1 MYILLISRGI
11 PSKKDP
17 LWGCFEFDQARAL
30 RSIGHKVVVLSVDE
44 RVRFYRRKIGLMHK
58 VVDGIDCYNYCLL
71 PKKISELFGFNF
83 SSKVSFAH
91 YDFLLKKI
99 IKEHGTPD
107 IIYSHYLTTS
117 YVATL
122 LKKKWNIPLVAIEHW
137 SEINKDKLNSWVK
150 KVGQL
155 TYNNVDRLI
164 SVSLSLQDRIVQH
177 FGVNSL
183 VIHNMVGADF
193 FNQKNKFNFDGK
205 IRFVTTGRLVYG
217 KGFDLLPRAF
227 AKLNLPKEKWEM
239 NIIGGGE
246 EYDNLQKQINELKL
260 QDNIH
265 LLGQKTKAEVV
276 DILKISNA
284 FILPSRAENFSVA
297 VLEALAC
304 GLPVIS
310 SICGGIRECIFDF
323 NGLLF
328 PVDDVDA
335 LADAIKYMFD
345 NYQSYD
351 RQKIAEDCKN
361 RFSPEVIAR
370 QLTDIFEKVVEEHK
384 QKQLN

>member
-205 IRFVTTGRLVYG
+205 IKFVTTGRLVYG
-217 KGFDLLPRAF
+217 KGFDLLPMAF

-361 RFSPEVIAR
+361 RFSPEVIAH
-370 QLTDIFEKVVEEHK
+370 QLTDVFELVLKEYK
-384 QKQLN
+384 

>member
-227 AKLNLPKEKWEM
+227 AKLNLPKDKWEM

-246 EYDNLQKQINELKL
+246 EYDNLQKQINELNL

-361 RFSPEVIAR
+361 RFSPEVIAH
-370 QLTDIFEKVVEEHK
+370 QLTDVFELVLKEYK
-384 QKQLN
+384 

>member
-1 MYILLISRGI
+1 MYILLISRGV
-11 PSKKDP
+11 PSEKDP

-30 RSIGHKVVVLSVDE
+30 KSVGHKVVVLSVDE
-44 RVRFYRRKIGLMHK
+44 RVRFYKRKIGLTHQL
-58 VVDGIDCYNYCLL
+58 VDGIDCYNYCLL
-71 PKKISELFGFNF
+71 PKKLSELFGFNF

-91 YDFLLKKI
+91 YNFLFKKI
-99 IKEHGTPD
+99 VQEHGTPD

-117 YVATL
+117 YIATL
-122 LKKKWNIPLVAIEHW
+122 LKKQWNIPLVAIEHW
-137 SEINKDKLNSWVK
+137 SEINKDKLTPWVK
-150 KVGQL
+150 KAGQL
-155 TYNNVDRLI
+155 AYRNVDRLI
-164 SVSLSLQDRIVQH
+164 SVSLSLQNRIKQH
-177 FGVNSL
+177 FGINST

-193 FNQKNKFNFDGK
+193 FRQQNNFNYDGK

-217 KGFDLLPRAF
+217 KGFDLLPKAF

-246 EYDNLQKQINELKL
+246 EFGNLQQQINEVDL

-265 LLGQKTKAEVV
+265 LLGQKDKIQVV
-276 DILKISNA
+276 DILKTNNV

-310 SICGGIRECIFDF
+310 SDCGGIRECIFDF

-328 PVDDVDA
+328 PVDDVDV
-335 LADAIKYMFD
+335 LADDIKYMFE
-345 NYQSYD
+345 NYQLYD
-351 RQKIAEDCKN
+351 RTKIAEDCKN
-361 RFSPEVIAR
+361 RFSPEVIAH
-370 QLTDIFEKVVEEHK
+370 QLTDIFNIV
-384 QKQLN
+384 LNQYRQNN

>member
-361 RFSPEVIAR
+361 RFSPEVIAH
-370 QLTDIFEKVVEEHK
+370 QLTDVFELVLKEYK
-384 QKQLN
+384 

>member
-205 IRFVTTGRLVYG
+205 IKFVTTGRLVYG

-361 RFSPEVIAR
+361 RFSPEVIAH
-370 QLTDIFEKVVEEHK
+370 QLTDVFELVLKEYK
-384 QKQLN
+384 

>member
-11 PSKKDP
+11 PSEKDP

-44 RVRFYRRKIGLMHK
+44 RVRFYKRKVGLMHK
-58 VVDGIDCYNYCLL
+58 VVDGIDCYNYCLI

-99 IKEHGTPD
+99 VKEHGTPD

-117 YVATL
+117 HLATL
-122 LKKKWNIPLVAIEHW
+122 LKKKWGIPLVAIEHW
-137 SEINKDKLNSWVK
+137 SEINKDSLSAWVK
-150 KVGQL
+150 KVGKL
-155 TYNNVDRLI
+155 TYNKVDELI
-164 SVSLSLQDRIVQH
+164 SVSLSLQDRIKQH
-177 FGVNSL
+177 FGVNSV

-193 FNQKNKFNFDGK
+193 FNCQYDFSFDGK

-217 KGFDLLPRAF
+217 KGFDLLPKAF
-227 AKLNLPKEKWEM
+227 VKLNLPKDKWEM

-246 EYDNLQKQINELKL
+246 EYSNLQKQINECDL

-265 LLGQKTKAEVV
+265 LLGQKTKKDVV
-276 DILKISNA
+276 DILRNSNV

-297 VLEALAC
+297 VLEALSC

-310 SICGGIRECIFDF
+310 SICGGIRECISDF

-335 LADAIKYMFD
+335 LADSIKYMFE

-351 RQKIAEDCKN
+351 RQRIVEDCGN
-361 RFSPEVIAR
+361 RFSPNVIAH
-370 QLTDIFEKVVEEHK
+370 QLTDVFEDVVRK
-384 QKQLN
+384 FNS

>member
-193 FNQKNKFNFDGK
+193 FNQKNKFNFDGN

-345 NYQSYD
+345 NYQSYN

-361 RFSPEVIAR
+361 RFSPEVIAH
-370 QLTDIFEKVVEEHK
+370 QLTDVFELVLKEYK
-384 QKQLN
+384 

>member
-11 PSKKDP
+11 PSEKDP

-44 RVRFYRRKIGLMHK
+44 RVRFYKRKVGLMHK
-58 VVDGIDCYNYCLL
+58 VVDGIDCYNYCLI

-99 IKEHGTPD
+99 VKEHGTPD

-117 YVATL
+117 HLATL
-122 LKKKWNIPLVAIEHW
+122 LKKKWGIPLVAIEHW
-137 SEINKDKLNSWVK
+137 SEINKDSLSAWVK

-155 TYNNVDRLI
+155 TYNNVDELI
-164 SVSLSLQDRIVQH
+164 SVSLSLQDRIKQH
-177 FGVNSL
+177 FGVNSV

-193 FNQKNKFNFDGK
+193 FNCQYDFSFDGK

-217 KGFDLLPRAF
+217 KGFDLLPKAF
-227 AKLNLPKEKWEM
+227 VKLNLPKDKWEM

-246 EYDNLQKQINELKL
+246 EYSNLQKQINECDL

-265 LLGQKTKAEVV
+265 LLGQKTKKDVV
-276 DILKISNA
+276 DILRNSNV

-297 VLEALAC
+297 VLEALSC

-310 SICGGIRECIFDF
+310 SICGGIRECISDF

-335 LADAIKYMFD
+335 LADSIKYMFE

-351 RQKIAEDCKN
+351 RQRIVEDCGN
-361 RFSPEVIAR
+361 RFSPNVIAH
-370 QLTDIFEKVVEEHK
+370 QLTDVFEDVVRK
-384 QKQLN
+384 FNS

>member
-1 MYILLISRGI
+1 
-11 PSKKDP
+11 
-17 LWGCFEFDQARAL
+17 
-30 RSIGHKVVVLSVDE
+30 
-44 RVRFYRRKIGLMHK
+44 
-58 VVDGIDCYNYCLL
+58 LL

-177 FGVNSL
+177 FGINSL

-361 RFSPEVIAR
+361 RFSPEVIAH
-370 QLTDIFEKVVEEHK
+370 QLTDVFELVLKEYK
-384 QKQLN
+384 

>member
-137 SEINKDKLNSWVK
+137 SEINKDNLNSGVK
-150 KVGQL
+150 KIGQL

-193 FNQKNKFNFDGK
+193 FNQKNKFNFEGK

-217 KGFDLLPRAF
+217 KGFDLLPKAF
-227 AKLNLPKEKWEM
+227 SKLNLPNEKWEM
-239 NIIGGGE
+239 IIIGGGE
-246 EYDNLQKQINELKL
+246 EYLNLQKQINEVNL
-260 QDNIH
+260 QGNIH
-265 LLGQKTKAEVV
+265 LLGQKTKTQVV
-276 DILKISNA
+276 DILKNSNV

-361 RFSPEVIAR
+361 RFSPEVIAH
-370 QLTDIFEKVVEEHK
+370 QLTNVFELVLKEYK
-384 QKQLN
+384 

>member
-227 AKLNLPKEKWEM
+227 AKLNLPKDKWEM

-361 RFSPEVIAR
+361 RFSPEVIAH
-370 QLTDIFEKVVEEHK
+370 QLTDVFELVLKEYK
-384 QKQLN
+384 

>member
-122 LKKKWNIPLVAIEHW
+122 LKKKRNIPLVAIEHW

-227 AKLNLPKEKWEM
+227 VKLNLPKEKWEM

-361 RFSPEVIAR
+361 RFSPEVIAH
-370 QLTDIFEKVVEEHK
+370 QLTDVFELVLKEYK
-384 QKQLN
+384 

>member
-205 IRFVTTGRLVYG
+205 IKFVTTGRLVYG

-227 AKLNLPKEKWEM
+227 AKLNLPKDKWEM

-361 RFSPEVIAR
+361 RFSPEVIAH
-370 QLTDIFEKVVEEHK
+370 QLTDVFELVLKEYK
-384 QKQLN
+384 

>member
-304 GLPVIS
+304 GLPVIA

-361 RFSPEVIAR
+361 RFSPEVIAH
-370 QLTDIFEKVVEEHK
+370 QLTDVFELVLKEYK
-384 QKQLN
+384 

>member
-91 YDFLLKKI
+91 YDFVLRKI
-99 IKEHGTPD
+99 VKEHGTPD

-361 RFSPEVIAR
+361 RFSPEVIAH
-370 QLTDIFEKVVEEHK
+370 QLTDVFELVLKEYK
-384 QKQLN
+384 

>member
-11 PSKKDP
+11 PSEKDP

-44 RVRFYRRKIGLMHK
+44 RVRFYKRKVGLMHK
-58 VVDGIDCYNYCLL
+58 VVDGIDCYNYCLI

-83 SSKVSFAH
+83 SSKISFAH
-91 YDFLLKKI
+91 YDFLFQKI
-99 IKEHGTPD
+99 VKEHGTPD

-117 YVATL
+117 HLATL
-122 LKKKWNIPLVAIEHW
+122 LKKKRGIPLVAIEHW
-137 SEINKDKLNSWVK
+137 SEINKDSLSAWVK

-155 TYNNVDRLI
+155 TYNKVDELI
-164 SVSLSLQDRIVQH
+164 SVSLSLQDRIKQH
-177 FGVNSL
+177 FGVNSV

-193 FNQKNKFNFDGK
+193 FNCQYDFSFDGK

-217 KGFDLLPRAF
+217 KGFDLLPKAF
-227 AKLNLPKEKWEM
+227 VKLNLPKDKWEM

-246 EYDNLQKQINELKL
+246 EYSNLQKQINECDL

-265 LLGQKTKAEVV
+265 LLGQKTKKDVV
-276 DILKISNA
+276 DILRNSNV

-297 VLEALAC
+297 VLEALSC

-310 SICGGIRECIFDF
+310 SICGGIRECISDF

-335 LADAIKYMFD
+335 LADSIKYMFE

-351 RQKIAEDCKN
+351 RQRIVEDCRN
-361 RFSPEVIAR
+361 RFSPNVIAH
-370 QLTDIFEKVVEEHK
+370 QLTDVFEDVVRK
-384 QKQLN
+384 FNS

>member
-11 PSKKDP
+11 PSDKDP

-30 RSIGHKVVVLSVDE
+30 RSIGHKVIVLSVDE
-44 RVRFYRRKIGLMHK
+44 RVRFYKRKIGLAHK

-91 YDFLLKKI
+91 YDFVLKKI

-137 SEINKDKLNSWVK
+137 SEINKDKLNSWVR

-155 TYNNVDRLI
+155 TYNSVDRLI

-177 FGVNSL
+177 FGVNSI

-193 FNQKNKFNFDGK
+193 FNQQNKFNFDGK
-205 IRFVTTGRLVYG
+205 IKFVTTGRLVYG

-265 LLGQKTKAEVV
+265 LLGQKMKAEVV

-297 VLEALAC
+297 ILEALAC

-345 NYQSYD
+345 NYQLYD
-351 RQKIAEDCKN
+351 RQKITEDCKN
-361 RFSPEVIAR
+361 RFSPEVIAH
-370 QLTDIFEKVVEEHK
+370 QLTDVFESVLEEYK
-384 QKQLN
+384 

>member
-246 EYDNLQKQINELKL
+246 EYDNLQKQINELNL

-361 RFSPEVIAR
+361 RFSPEVIAH
-370 QLTDIFEKVVEEHK
+370 QLTDVFELVLKEYK
-384 QKQLN
+384 

>member
-1 MYILLISRGI
+1 MYILLISRGV
-11 PSKKDP
+11 PSEKDP

-30 RSIGHKVVVLSVDE
+30 KSIGHKVVVLSVDE
-44 RVRFYRRKIGLMHK
+44 RVRFYKRKIGLTHK
-58 VVDGIDCYNYCLL
+58 VVDGIDCYNYCLF
-71 PKKISELFGFNF
+71 PKKISELFGFNV
-83 SSKVSFAH
+83 SSKVSFNH
-91 YDFLLKKI
+91 YDFVLRKI
-99 IKEHGTPD
+99 VKEHGIPD

-137 SEINKDKLNSWVK
+137 SEINKDKLNSWVN

-193 FNQKNKFNFDGK
+193 FNQTNKFNFDGK

-217 KGFDLLPRAF
+217 KGFDLLPKAF

-239 NIIGGGE
+239 IIIGGGE
-246 EYDNLQKQINELKL
+246 EYVDLQKQINEVNL
-260 QDNIH
+260 QGNIH
-265 LLGQKTKAEVV
+265 LLGQKTKTQVV
-276 DILKISNA
+276 DILKNSNV

-335 LADAIKYMFD
+335 LANSIKSIFE

-351 RQKIAEDCKN
+351 RAKIAEDCKS
-361 RFSPEVIAR
+361 RFSPEVIAL
-370 QLTDIFEKVVEEHK
+370 QLTDVFKSVLEEYE
-384 QKQLN
+384 

>member
-107 IIYSHYLTTS
+107 IMYSHYLTTS

-335 LADAIKYMFD
+335 LADAIKYMFN

-361 RFSPEVIAR
+361 RFSPEVIAH
-370 QLTDIFEKVVEEHK
+370 QLTDVFELVLKEYK
-384 QKQLN
+384 

>member
-91 YDFLLKKI
+91 YDFVLRKI
-99 IKEHGTPD
+99 VKEHGTPD

-122 LKKKWNIPLVAIEHW
+122 LKKKWNTPLVAIEHW

-361 RFSPEVIAR
+361 RFSPEVIAH
-370 QLTDIFEKVVEEHK
+370 QLTDVFELVLKEYK
-384 QKQLN
+384 

>member
-205 IRFVTTGRLVYG
+205 IKFVTTGRLVYG

-227 AKLNLPKEKWEM
+227 AKLNLPKDKWEM

-246 EYDNLQKQINELKL
+246 EYDNLQKQINELNL

-361 RFSPEVIAR
+361 RFSPEVIAH
-370 QLTDIFEKVVEEHK
+370 QLTDVFELVLKEYK
-384 QKQLN
+384 

>member
-91 YDFLLKKI
+91 YDFLI

-361 RFSPEVIAR
+361 RFSPEVIAH
-370 QLTDIFEKVVEEHK
+370 QLTDVFELVLKEYK
-384 QKQLN
+384 

>member
-11 PSKKDP
+11 PSEKDP

-30 RSIGHKVVVLSVDE
+30 KSIGHTVVVLSVDE
-44 RVRFYRRKIGLMHK
+44 RVRFYKRKIGLTHQLI
-58 VVDGIDCYNYCLL
+58 DGINYYNYCLF
-71 PKKISELFGFNF
+71 PKKLSELLGFKF
-83 SSKVSFAH
+83 SSKVSFAQ
-91 YDFLLKKI
+91 YNFVFQKI
-99 IKEHGTPD
+99 IQEHGTPD

-122 LKKKWNIPLVAIEHW
+122 LKNKWNIPLVAIEHW
-137 SEINKDKLNSWVK
+137 SEINKDKLTPLVK
-150 KVGQL
+150 KLGQL
-155 TYNNVDRLI
+155 TYATVDRLI
-164 SVSLSLQDRIVQH
+164 SVSLSLQDRIKQH

-193 FNQKNKFNFDGK
+193 FQQQNNFYFEGK
-205 IRFVTTGRLVYG
+205 IRFIATGRLIYG
-217 KGFDLLPRAF
+217 KGFDLLPKVF

-246 EYDNLQKQINELKL
+246 EYDNLQKQIKKLDL

-265 LLGQKTKAEVV
+265 LLGQKTKTQVV
-276 DILKISNA
+276 DILKTSNV

-310 SICGGIRECIFDF
+310 SDCGGIRECIFDF

-328 PVDDVDA
+328 PVDDVDS
-335 LADAIKYMFD
+335 LAIAIKHMFE
-345 NYQSYD
+345 NYHSYD
-351 RQKIAEDCKN
+351 RIKIAEDCKN
-361 RFSPEVIAR
+361 RFYPEVIAH
-370 QLTDIFEKVVEEHK
+370 QLIELFNDAIKENK
-384 QKQLN
+384 QNN

>member
-122 LKKKWNIPLVAIEHW
+122 LKKKWNIPLAAIEHW

-193 FNQKNKFNFDGK
+193 FNQKNKFNFDGN

-246 EYDNLQKQINELKL
+246 EYDNLQKQINELNL

-361 RFSPEVIAR
+361 RFSPEVIAH
-370 QLTDIFEKVVEEHK
+370 QLTDVFELVLKEYK
-384 QKQLN
+384 